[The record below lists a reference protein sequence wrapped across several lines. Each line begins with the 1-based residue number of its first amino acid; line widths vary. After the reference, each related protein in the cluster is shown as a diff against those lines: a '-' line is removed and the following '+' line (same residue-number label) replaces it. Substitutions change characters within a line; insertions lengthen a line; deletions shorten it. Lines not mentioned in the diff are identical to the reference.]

1 MSRRY
6 ADPVEVQRHDADPA
20 QFLWRGRLFLV
31 RGVLAR
37 WTESGQWWRSAA
49 ATRITNGEATAVPVA
64 GAATAGN
71 ALAAEPPRA
80 RPTWAELTW
89 SGAAA
94 SLAAAGEPDPGPAVD
109 DGEREFWR
117 VEAAAGRLAALGV
130 YDLCFDWSR
139 GAWFVVRAL
148 D

>member
-6 ADPVEVQRHDADPA
+6 ADPVEVQRQDVDPA
-20 QFLWRGRLFLV
+20 QFLWRGRLYLV
-31 RGVLAR
+31 RAVLAR
-37 WTESGQWWRSAA
+37 WTESGRWWRSAA
-49 ATRITNGEATAVPVA
+49 ATGITGGGEASAAPPG
-64 GAATAGN
+64 GAA
-71 ALAAEPPRA
+71 R
-80 RPTWAELTW
+80 
-89 SGAAA
+89 
-94 SLAAAGEPDPGPAVD
+94 AVD
-109 DGEREFWR
+109 DGDREFWR

>member
-31 RGVLAR
+31 RAVLAR
-37 WTESGQWWRSAA
+37 WTESGRWWRSAA
-49 ATRITNGEATAVPVA
+49 AMRITGGEAS
-64 GAATAGN
+64 AAP
-71 ALAAEPPRA
+71 ALA
-80 RPTWAELTW
+80 W
-89 SGAAA
+89 SGVAE
-94 SLAAAGEPDPGPAVD
+94 SLAAAGERDPRPAVD